1 MTDNGWMDGSLPLTE
16 YFCPAILIRTAEV
29 VDIGASNAFNWRRVG
44 SVVSQDQPHNLI
56 NVAPGFVIDH
66 IYTLM

>member
-1 MTDNGWMDGSLPLTE
+1 MDGWIDHYHLQNIFVLP
-16 YFCPAILIRTAEV
+16 ILIRTAEV